1 MTSPAH
7 SLYTTRQIRLCESE
21 AINRLAIS
29 ADELMERA
37 GQAAFRCLKNNFP
50 SARTLTVFCGGGNNA
65 GDGYV
70 LARLAQAGG
79 YRVIIHQYRAIE
91 QLPDTARHAALRT
104 VAAGIICQDLDEPI
118 DEETD
123 VIIDALLGI
132 GLQGEVQGPLALA
145 ITQINSSGCPVLAL
159 DIPSG
164 LNSDT
169 GEAMGVCVRAS
180 ATVTFIGKK
189 IGQMTLDGPD
199 HCGALFVDTLQL
211 ETCLSSLVPEVE
223 ILDGQQL
230 RSLLTPRPRNSH
242 KGLFGHVLIIGGGP
256 GMPGAVCLAASAALR
271 AGAGLVTVATRPEH
285 AVMIPAAFP
294 EVMAAGI
301 DDVHELLPLLAK
313 ATVCVIGPGLGMDEW
328 AVHLFNLVIASQL
341 PMVIDASALHLLA
354 QNPQHDD
361 NWILTP
367 HPGEAAALLGLS
379 TADIQCDRCEA
390 VSQIQQR
397 YGGNVVLK
405 GAGSLIKT
413 DKMETYLCAAGN
425 PGMSSPG
432 MGDVLSGI
440 LAALVAQ
447 GLSLS
452 NALKLGVQLH
462 AQAADRAALKLGER
476 GLLASDLL
484 PYLQRLA
491 NQKETDV

>member
-1 MTSPAH
+1 MTSPNH
-7 SLYTTRQIRLCESE
+7 SLYTTRQIRLCEND
-21 AINRLAIS
+21 AIHRLSIL

-37 GQAAFRCLKNNFP
+37 GQAAFQCLKNRFP
-50 SARTLTVFCGGGNNA
+50 SARVLTVFCGGGNNA

-70 LARLAQAGG
+70 LARLAHASG

-91 QLPDTARHAALRT
+91 QLPDTARHAALKT
-104 VAAGIICQDLDEPI
+104 LAAGLVCQDLDEPV

-145 ITQINSSGCPVLAL
+145 ITQINGSGLPVLAL

-169 GEAMGVCVRAS
+169 GSVMGVCVKAA
-180 ATVTFIGKK
+180 ATITFIGKK
-189 IGQMTLDGPD
+189 LGMMTLDGPD
-199 HCGALFVDTLQL
+199 HCGHILVNTLQL
-211 ETCLSSLVPEVE
+211 EPCLSLLVPEVE
-223 ILDGQQL
+223 ILDDQQL
-230 RSLLTPRPRNSH
+230 KSLLRPRPRNAH
-242 KGLFGHVLIIGGGP
+242 KGQFGHVLIVGGGP

-271 AGAGLVTVATRPEH
+271 VGAGLVTVATRPEH

-294 EVMAAGI
+294 EVMATGI
-301 DDVHELLPLLAK
+301 DDVHDLLPLLAK
-313 ATVCVIGPGLGMDEW
+313 ATVCLIGPGLGDDEW
-328 AVHLFNLVIASQL
+328 AAHLFNLVIASQL
-341 PMVIDASALHLLA
+341 PMVIDASALHRLA
-354 QNPQHDD
+354 ENPQHDD
-361 NWILTP
+361 NWVLTP
-367 HPGEAAALLGLS
+367 HPGEAAALLRLS
-379 TADIQCDRCEA
+379 TADIQRDRYQA
-390 VSQIQQR
+390 VSHIQQR

-405 GAGSLIKT
+405 GVGSLIKT
-413 DKMETYLCAAGN
+413 DKMQTYLCQAGN

-440 LAALVAQ
+440 LAAFIAQ

-452 NALKLGVQLH
+452 DALKFGVQLH
-462 AQAADRAALKLGER
+462 AKAADRAAAKQGER

-484 PYLQRLA
+484 PYLQRLV
-491 NQKETDV
+491 NQKEIDV